1 MLRSYLL
8 GFLTPIVL
16 VVAVMG
22 GIASASTIGGL
33 PAIGVMLAG
42 VFVAGYLR
50 YLSQH
55 TTRIR
60 R

>member
-8 GFLTPIVL
+8 GFLAPIVL
-16 VVAVMG
+16 VMAVMG
-22 GIASASTIGGL
+22 GFAMAGQIGGL
-33 PAIGVMLAG
+33 PAIGVMVAG
-42 VFVAGYLR
+42 VFVAGYFR

-60 R
+60 K